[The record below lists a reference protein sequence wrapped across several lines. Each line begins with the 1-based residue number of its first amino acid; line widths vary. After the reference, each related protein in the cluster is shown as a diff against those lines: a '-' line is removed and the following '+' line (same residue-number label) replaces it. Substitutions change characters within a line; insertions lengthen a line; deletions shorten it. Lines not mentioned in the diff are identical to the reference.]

1 MSRTKS
7 ISQCLLKSRSLNM
20 SATTLWQEILIILM
34 TMELIFSM
42 SMAKKWIMVLKMIT
56 ELMP

>member
-1 MSRTKS
+1 
-7 ISQCLLKSRSLNM
+7 M

-42 SMAKKWIMVLKMIT
+42 SMANKWIMVLKMIT